1 MVPLI
6 DINRN
11 IAAGLMNITQPED
24 QALGSAEDTKNK
36 PEDQPRI
43 NIDT

>member
-1 MVPLI
+1 
-6 DINRN
+6 
-11 IAAGLMNITQPED
+11 MNITQPED
-24 QALGSAEDTKNK
+24 QVAGSAEDTKDK